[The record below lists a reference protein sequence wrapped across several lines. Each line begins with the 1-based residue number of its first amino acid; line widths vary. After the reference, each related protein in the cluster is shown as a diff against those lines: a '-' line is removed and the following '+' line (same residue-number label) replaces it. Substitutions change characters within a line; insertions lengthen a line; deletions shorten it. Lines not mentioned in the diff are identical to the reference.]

1 MVCSLQSAVCSL
13 QSANVIQRKIVNFFM
28 AIVCITYD
36 WSESSKHTHTD
47 TKLKMEFKDILF
59 RKLPFSRSML
69 SLCEN
74 ENTPIR
80 GKRIAP

>member
-1 MVCSLQSAVCSL
+1 MTGRNPL
-13 QSANVIQRKIVNFFM
+13 
-28 AIVCITYD
+28 T
-36 WSESSKHTHTD
+36 HTH

>member
-1 MVCSLQSAVCSL
+1 
-13 QSANVIQRKIVNFFM
+13 
-28 AIVCITYD
+28 
-36 WSESSKHTHTD
+36 
-47 TKLKMEFKDILF
+47 MEFKDILF

-80 GKRIAP
+80 GKRIAPYQKKFSVKPVYNGPVYSSHPVYYSHRTTSQNFQLPYIF

>member
-1 MVCSLQSAVCSL
+1 MEILCEEHAKLLTFSWLQFVSLMTGRNPL
-13 QSANVIQRKIVNFFM
+13 
-28 AIVCITYD
+28 
-36 WSESSKHTHTD
+36 THTK
-47 TKLKMEFKDILF
+47 KLKMEFKYILF
-59 RKLPFSRSML
+59 RKPPFSRSML